1 MRSPKQHAI
10 SEQRIYT
17 HRLSALSLL
26 TLAFFLPVAAGCA
39 DHLPPA
45 ADEIEADTAEDQAD
59 DPAPVTGQFATS
71 AETQEATGMTY
82 FTIDEVGENLE
93 VHGFLPDGTEAA
105 SAVFENREVDLYA
118 TLSVPGASPQVLS
131 VSVAPAAE
139 GTQVYGTLD
148 GQPFSLL
155 AATDGGLF
163 GGDILPISINLTAA
177 ALLSDFVAVSDA
189 NLRGPRWWA
198 CAKCAGR
205 ILGVMA
211 GAAILVALGYVLWPQ
226 MGLLIQ
232 TFRIFGM
239 PALRGLLIRL
249 GIGVGAIALV
259 MKAIEELE
267 KYGDALIAHCTECY
281 NGPNPPPPPPLPP
294 PPPPPPPPET

>member
-1 MRSPKQHAI
+1 MRSPKQHAR
-10 SEQRIYT
+10 SERRIYT
-17 HRLSALSLL
+17 HRLSTLSLL
-26 TLAFFLPVAAGCA
+26 TLAFFVPVAAGCA
-39 DHLPPA
+39 DQQPPA
-45 ADEIEADTAEDQAD
+45 ADEIEADTADDLAD

-82 FTIDEVGENLE
+82 FTIDEVGETLE

-131 VSVAPAAE
+131 VSIASVADGAHL
-139 GTQVYGTLD
+139 YGTLD

-155 AATDGGLF
+155 AATDGSLF

-189 NLRGPRWWA
+189 NLRGPRWWV

-205 ILGVMA
+205 IMGVIA
-211 GAAILVALGYVLWPQ
+211 GAAILLTLGYVLWPQ
-226 MGLLIQ
+226 MGALLQ
-232 TFRIFGM
+232 TLNVLGM
-239 PALRGLLIRL
+239 PALRSLLINA
-249 GIGVGAIALV
+249 GIGLAAIGLV

-281 NGPNPPPPPPLPP
+281 SGPNPPPPPPLPP
-294 PPPPPPPPET
+294 PPPPPPVPDT